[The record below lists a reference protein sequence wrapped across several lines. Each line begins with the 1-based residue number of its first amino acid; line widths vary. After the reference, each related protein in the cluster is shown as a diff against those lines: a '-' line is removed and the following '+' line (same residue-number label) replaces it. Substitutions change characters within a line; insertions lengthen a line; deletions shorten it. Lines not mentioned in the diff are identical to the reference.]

1 MANSKIPSTKP
12 LHTQN
17 PATLDSWRDLSVLL
31 KEVRIKTGLTQNHFA
46 SRANMETWRLQF
58 IELGYVRPTSKDLS
72 AYFGIVLS
80 VGICPIDIFETY
92 CRAKNMEIGSTANL
106 SANQKA
112 YAAPICSQAAITSN
126 EYDIVKCATTDP
138 KGLLLS
144 ARWLP
149 ARAGDRMERITFFSD
164 YIDKVDGI
172 KEYCKTLALEAQQML
187 ATYKEICDLF
197 DTYAA
202 DLPGYTLV
210 KNQFYYGQTL
220 NTVLENIN
228 YTRRW
233 AQTLQ
238 KRTLATFQ
246 QRVKEQY
253 DK

>member
-1 MANSKIPSTKP
+1 
-12 LHTQN
+12 
-17 PATLDSWRDLSVLL
+17 
-31 KEVRIKTGLTQNHFA
+31 
-46 SRANMETWRLQF
+46 
-58 IELGYVRPTSKDLS
+58 
-72 AYFGIVLS
+72 
-80 VGICPIDIFETY
+80 
-92 CRAKNMEIGSTANL
+92 
-106 SANQKA
+106 
-112 YAAPICSQAAITSN
+112 
-126 EYDIVKCATTDP
+126 
-138 KGLLLS
+138 
-144 ARWLP
+144 
-149 ARAGDRMERITFFSD
+149 MERITFFSD